1 MSDVKAAFW
10 WCSLPGQHPAGS
22 NWLCCCSTAFSLQPS
37 CWLAIYT
44 GSLMMFSVRTDQQT
58 CSKSHLRFF
67 LMSSSNM
74 QPRGFGLSLIPSAA
88 KTVKAFS
95 FGFGIGFHPW
105 RWLCHNSVYFLFLTS
120 QEASQKNFSRRV
132 PLRPWRPVL
141 VADLS
146 PFAESSLLFSPLSSA
161 RARRAKTTEEIF
173 IFHDCNLH
181 KLRVEWILKPQMCSS
196 SSSPPSSCLSPQ

>member
-22 NWLCCCSTAFSLQPS
+22 RLCCCSTAFSLQPS

-44 GSLMMFSVRTDQQT
+44 GSLMMFSVRTDLQT

-67 LMSSSNM
+67 LTSSSNM
-74 QPRGFGLSLIPSAA
+74 QPRGFPLFLIPSAA
-88 KTVKAFS
+88 KTVKASS
-95 FGFGIGFHPW
+95 FGFGIGFHLC
-105 RWLCHNSVYFLFLTS
+105 RWLCYNSVYFLFLTS
-120 QEASQKNFSRRV
+120 QEVSQKKLLQARV
-132 PLRPWRPVL
+132 PLRPWLPVL
-141 VADLS
+141 IADLS
-146 PFAESSLLFSPLSSA
+146 PSAESNLLFSPLSSA

-173 IFHDCNLH
+173 IFHDCSLH